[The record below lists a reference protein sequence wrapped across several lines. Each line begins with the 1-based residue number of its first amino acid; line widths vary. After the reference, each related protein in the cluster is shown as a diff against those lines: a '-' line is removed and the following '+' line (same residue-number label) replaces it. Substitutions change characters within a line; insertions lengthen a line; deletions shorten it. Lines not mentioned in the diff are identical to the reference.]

1 MRLFAK
7 IRRSFI
13 VSGKFKSYLLYAFGE
28 IFLIVIGILI
38 AWKINDLNEIRKNRI
53 VEVKIYHSLYE
64 ELNTNLDVLNTGIDK
79 YASNVKRLEATLNYV
94 GLAPEQI
101 TPGAKDTIV
110 HINYSPMVLLDG
122 ALNSVISTSKFE
134 VIESDSLKTL
144 IANYPTE
151 IAEFKITDAKI
162 NDIVS
167 NHLQPELEKHLA
179 LVDML
184 PRDNPKYNNLRD
196 FGKMSNYYSL
206 LHSKEYQNAIV
217 DRLLQTE
224 NLLTQAK
231 KIRNRTQIM
240 SLKLRQELGYKV
252 NN

>member
-7 IRRSFI
+7 IRRSLI

-53 VEVKIYHSLYE
+53 VEAKIYHSLYE
-64 ELNTNLDVLNTGIDK
+64 ELNTNLNVLNTGIDK

-122 ALNSVISTSKFE
+122 ALNSIISTSKFE
-134 VIESDSLKTL
+134 IIESDSLKSL
-144 IANYPTE
+144 IANYPTNIE
-151 IAEFKITDAKI
+151 ELKITDAKI
-162 NDIVS
+162 NEIVV
-167 NHLQPELEKHLA
+167 NHLQPEVEKHLA

-206 LHSKEYQNAIV
+206 LNSKEYQNAIV

-231 KIRNRTQIM
+231 KLKNRTQIM
-240 SLKLRQELGYKV
+240 ALQLKKELGYTV
-252 NN
+252 DN

>member
-7 IRRSFI
+7 IRRSLI

-64 ELNTNLDVLNTGIDK
+64 ELNTNLNVLNTGIDK

-94 GLAPEQI
+94 GFAPEQI

-134 VIESDSLKTL
+134 IIESDSLKSL
-144 IANYPTE
+144 IANYPTKIE
-151 IAEFKITDAKI
+151 EFKITDAKI
-162 NDIVS
+162 NEIVD
-167 NHLQPELEKHLA
+167 NHLQPALEKHLA

-196 FGKMSNYYSL
+196 FGRGSNYYSL
-206 LHSKEYQNAIV
+206 LNSKEYQNAIV

-231 KIRNRTQIM
+231 KLKNRTQIM
-240 SLKLRQELGYKV
+240 ALQLKKELGYTV
-252 NN
+252 DN